1 MDWKTLEPIF
11 ITSIIGLVGWTL
23 IEISNLRVS
32 SGKIQTELAYVKD
45 SIKDIKADINT
56 IKLETAN
63 LDNKKLNVPVEFKL
77 KPQFITNTNEE

>member
-32 SGKIQTELAYVKD
+32 SGKIQTELAYVKE
-45 SIKDIKADINT
+45 SIKDIKSDINDMM
-56 IKLETAN
+56 ETAN
-63 LDNKKLNVPVEFKL
+63 LDNKKFNVPVELKL
-77 KPQFITNTNEE
+77 KPQFITNTNE